1 MQSAPAYG
9 NNDGYADEIGKLLDR
24 ELLEFTRKYS
34 AELGV
39 QLDLRYV
46 PFTSNVPFGKVVSAT
61 PNGRLA
67 YLPLSDGSSASQGAD
82 KNGPTAILLSNYATK
97 NYDYRNRA
105 ARLLNIKLSPQ
116 CVSGEEG
123 TEKLVD
129 FIKAWCDLRLWHVQ
143 FNIINRETLIAAQND
158 PDSYRSLLVRVA
170 GYSAYFC
177 ELSKDLQDDIISRT
191 EHIAV

>member
-1 MQSAPAYG
+1 M
-9 NNDGYADEIGKLLDR
+9 
-24 ELLEFTRKYS
+24 
-34 AELGV
+34 
-39 QLDLRYV
+39 RYV

-61 PNGRLA
+61 PNGRFA

-82 KNGPTAILLSNYATK
+82 KNGPTAILLSNYYTK

-105 ARLLNIKLSPQ
+105 ARLLNVKLSPQ
-116 CVSGEEG
+116 CVKGDEG
-123 TEKLVD
+123 TDKLVQ
-129 FIKAWCDLRLWHVQ
+129 FIKTWCDLKLWHLQ
-143 FNIINRETLIAAQND
+143 FNIINRETLIEAQKH
-158 PDSYRSLLVRVA
+158 PEQYSSLLVRVA